1 MFKFTIITGSS
12 ILPLT
17 RTSHI
22 TREISR
28 AHFSSRQA
36 HFLTIC
42 SRVPSSSPGLR
53 SLHMQHRKAW
63 LQPDEAD
70 NSVRRRSAAEHP
82 ENHGDHV
89 EHHQRLPRRHS
100 PTDRLCPGS
109 HHGDYGQSETT
120 STEGSG
126 HHYCQYTPK
135 CFLTV
140 HRGGH
145 GGHSPRSAASWYGD
159 EAWNDSVTKTTIRAE
174 NEVEAHRE
182 ANNYKFGFRK
192 WKGYVTERPIEVR
205 SDIDKELHS
214 DLSTAKPQ
222 EGSLVTC
229 GNVAYVIFFGWWIS
243 LTYFIISS
251 LMFLTILGAVYGNFC
266 WKMGCYFIWPFGKSI
281 ESSQCSFNKFI
292 FQACDGMRTTVVKP
306 PRCVIIAENDQNG
319 EKDSSPL
326 LASSP
331 FPVEVPVPEPPPKTT
346 SSHWRH
352 PGTYMWLLLGFP
364 VLALMHLVACVVS
377 WLLIFTIPVA
387 KLNARAVTTVL
398 LMAPQDIHINQLD
411 KTLLCETR
419 VILCCNKAMNIHFY
433 KYSVLGINIFALNL
447 LPLVI
452 TSLAI
457 GYTDG
462 DNVYFSAETKFA
474 VAITSI
480 IPLSYFIGMGI
491 ASISA
496 QRPQSCNEVLRRDVK
511 AALTGTLLG
520 CILFIPGICMIIGGI
535 KHREQKFN
543 SRSAGVSSAL
553 LFISIGGVFA
563 PTLFSKTFGN
573 LVCESCTSVPGN
585 TSVPFICKDCHYDS
599 SQTDPHL
606 ILSHI
611 EPLVYTIA
619 VLLPAAYLIGLIFTL
634 KTHSHIYD
642 IHISD
647 IQGGH
652 AHGQYQ
658 QEVHSPHLST
668 GASAGPLLAANSCIN
683 ASIVASRRIPAADPV
698 VHWSRWRALAVLIT
712 ATVLMACC
720 ADLTIKN
727 IEPMLTHSAIS
738 QYFIGVTLL
747 AMVPELP
754 EIVNGIQFALQNNIS
769 LSLEVG
775 SCIAVQVCMIQIP
788 LLILF
793 NAFYDVGFVLL
804 FSDIHLWASIF
815 SVILVNYIFMD
826 GKCDYFQGTAL
837 VVVYFILLAL
847 YFFAP
852 SPRSCPST

>member
-1 MFKFTIITGSS
+1 M
-12 ILPLT
+12 
-17 RTSHI
+17 
-22 TREISR
+22 
-28 AHFSSRQA
+28 
-36 HFLTIC
+36 
-42 SRVPSSSPGLR
+42 
-53 SLHMQHRKAW
+53 
-63 LQPDEAD
+63 D
-70 NSVRRRSAAEHP
+70 
-82 ENHGDHV
+82 
-89 EHHQRLPRRHS
+89 
-100 PTDRLCPGS
+100 CPGS
-109 HHGDYGQSETT
+109 HHRDQGGVDPPSSE
-120 STEGSG
+120 ELG
-126 HHYCQYTPK
+126 HHFCQYTPK
-135 CFLTV
+135 GFLTV

-145 GGHSPRSAASWYGD
+145 GGSSRSTVSWYGD
-159 EAWNDSVTKTTIRAE
+159 EAWHDSTTKTTIRAE

-192 WKGYVTERPIEVR
+192 WKGNVTERPIEVR

-214 DLSTAKPQ
+214 DLSTVRLQ

-229 GNVAYVIFFGWWIS
+229 GNIAYVIFFGWWIS
-243 LTYFIISS
+243 LIYFLICP
-251 LMFLTILGAVYGNFC
+251 LMFLTVLGAVYGRLC
-266 WKMGCYFIWPFGKSI
+266 WKMGCYFLWPFGKSI
-281 ESSQCSFNKFI
+281 EK
-292 FQACDGMRTTVVKP
+292 ADAMRTTMAKP
-306 PRCVIIAENDQNG
+306 QRCDIFCEESDDSKDQSR
-319 EKDSSPL
+319 EKDSAPL
-326 LASSP
+326 VASSP
-331 FPVEVPVPEPPPKTT
+331 FPVEIPVPEPP
-346 SSHWRH
+346 SQRISRHWFH
-352 PGTYMWLLLGFP
+352 PGTYVWLLLGYP
-364 VLALMHLVACVVS
+364 VLVVVHFLSCVIS
-377 WLLIFTIPVA
+377 WLLVFTIPIA
-387 KLNARAVTTVL
+387 KLNARTVTTVL
-398 LMAPQDIHINQLD
+398 LMAPDNIQIHKLD
-411 KTLLCETR
+411 KTQLGEARVVLCFS
-419 VILCCNKAMNIHFY
+419 KAMNVHYY
-433 KYSVLGINIFALNL
+433 KYTVQGINIFALNL

-452 TSLAI
+452 TSLVI
-457 GYTDG
+457 GYADK
-462 DNVYFSAETKFA
+462 DHIYFSSETKFA
-474 VAITSI
+474 IAISSI

-496 QRPQSCNEVLRRDVK
+496 QSNFAVGAVVNATFGSITEMTFYITGLLQGHKAATKCYEEIVK

-535 KHREQKFN
+535 KHREQLFN

-553 LFISIGGVFA
+553 LFISVGGVFA

-585 TSVPFICKDCHYDS
+585 TSIPFICKDCHYDS
-599 SQTDPHL
+599 SQTDPQM

-652 AHGQYQ
+652 AHG
-658 QEVHSPHLST
+658 
-668 GASAGPLLAANSCIN
+668 
-683 ASIVASRRIPAADPV
+683 DPV
-698 VHWSRWRALAVLIT
+698 VHWSRWRAMAVLIT

-720 ADLTIKN
+720 ADLTIEN
-727 IEPMLTHSAIS
+727 IEPMITHSTIS

-754 EIVNGIQFALQNNIS
+754 EIVNGIQFAFQNNIS

-837 VVVYFILLAL
+837 VVVYLILMAL

-852 SPRSCPST
+852 PPRSCPSTSRL

>member
-1 MFKFTIITGSS
+1 MIQPS
-12 ILPLT
+12 
-17 RTSHI
+17 
-22 TREISR
+22 
-28 AHFSSRQA
+28 
-36 HFLTIC
+36 
-42 SRVPSSSPGLR
+42 PSSLPPPVPPPARLLLLRVCGLSVRSVWQCGACVKLLFEARSPDT
-53 SLHMQHRKAW
+53 SLNMPHKQAW
-63 LQPDEAD
+63 LMPDEAD
-70 NSVRRRSAAEHP
+70 SVRQRNQGEQP
-82 ENHGDHV
+82 ENHGEYI
-89 EHHQRLPRRHS
+89 EHHYRFPQRPS
-100 PTDRLCPGS
+100 QTERLCPGS
-109 HHGDYGQSETT
+109 HHRDHSPSDLHSPEA
-120 STEGSG
+120 SG
-126 HHYCQYTPK
+126 HHFCQYTPK

-140 HRGGH
+140 HKGGPA
-145 GGHSPRSAASWYGD
+145 GSTRSTASWYGD
-159 EAWNDSVTKTTIRAE
+159 EAWHDSTTRTTIRVE

-192 WKGYVTERPIEVR
+192 WKGHVTERPIEVR
-205 SDIDKELHS
+205 SDIDKELYS
-214 DLSTAKPQ
+214 DLSTVRPQ
-222 EGSLVTC
+222 EGKL
-229 GNVAYVIFFGWWIS
+229 
-243 LTYFIISS
+243 
-251 LMFLTILGAVYGNFC
+251 C

-281 ESSQCSFNKFI
+281 QKAS
-292 FQACDGMRTTVVKP
+292 DVRRTNTTKP
-306 PRCVIIAENDQNG
+306 PRCQLPEDGDSQSS

-331 FPVEVPVPEPPPKTT
+331 YPVEVPVPEVAANTT
-346 SSHWRH
+346 STHWHH
-352 PGTYMWLLLGFP
+352 PGTYVWLLLGYP
-364 VLALMHLVACVVS
+364 VLVAGHFIAFLIS
-377 WLLIFTIPVA
+377 WLLVFTIPVA
-387 KLNARAVTTVL
+387 KLNTRAITTVL
-398 LMAPQDIHINQLD
+398 LMAPDDIIFHKLD
-411 KTLLCETR
+411 KSLAGETR
-419 VILCCNKAMNIHFY
+419 VVLCCNKAINLHYY

-457 GYTDG
+457 GYTDS
-462 DNVYFSAETKFA
+462 DHAYFSAETKFA
-474 VAITSI
+474 TAITSI

-496 QRPQSCNEVLRRDVK
+496 QSNFAVGAVVNATFGSITEMTFYITGLLQGQKAATKCYEEIVK

-535 KHREQKFN
+535 KHQEQKFN
-543 SRSAGVSSAL
+543 SRSAGVSSSL

-599 SQTDPHL
+599 SQTDPQM

-619 VLLPAAYLIGLIFTL
+619 VLLPTAYLIGLIFTL
-634 KTHSHIYD
+634 KTHAHIYD
-642 IHISD
+642 IHVSD

-652 AHGQYQ
+652 
-658 QEVHSPHLST
+658 PH
-668 GASAGPLLAANSCIN
+668 
-683 ASIVASRRIPAADPV
+683 ADPV
-698 VHWSRWRALAVLIT
+698 VHWSRWRALAALII

-720 ADLTIKN
+720 ADLSIQN
-727 IEPMLTHSAIS
+727 IEPMLTHSSIS

-837 VVVYFILLAL
+837 VVVYLILMAL